1 MRVVGW
7 VSFCMIGRWT
17 GFFRGGVG
25 PPSNRI
31 AKHEALIIVKNPE
44 NVTLVSDLVREGHI
58 RGRLSFTVIFQ
69 E

>member
-7 VSFCMIGRWT
+7 VPFCMIGRWT

-25 PPSNRI
+25 LPSNRT
-31 AKHEALIIVKNPE
+31 AKHEALIIVENPE
-44 NVTLVSDLVREGHI
+44 NVTLVSDLGREGHT
-58 RGRLSFTVIFQ
+58 RGRLSFTVTFQ